1 MPKYICG
8 ATSDIGVG
16 REQQEDFV
24 QFCELDEETLLCIVA
39 DGTGSMPQRPQP
51 ASIVAMD
58 IIENIKDSF
67 GKKPDLLI
75 KYPKFFLEKAM
86 NDANR
91 IFHHNR
97 SNPALRDSGF
107 PYRQT
112 AVFQVRVLL
121 S

>member
-67 GKKPDLLI
+67 EKKPDLLI
-75 KYPKFFLEKAM
+75 KYPKFFRLFGKCNMLLVFAGPQ
-86 NDANR
+86 N
-91 IFHHNR
+91 
-97 SNPALRDSGF
+97 SNW
-107 PYRQT
+107 T
-112 AVFQVRVLL
+112 
-121 S
+121 